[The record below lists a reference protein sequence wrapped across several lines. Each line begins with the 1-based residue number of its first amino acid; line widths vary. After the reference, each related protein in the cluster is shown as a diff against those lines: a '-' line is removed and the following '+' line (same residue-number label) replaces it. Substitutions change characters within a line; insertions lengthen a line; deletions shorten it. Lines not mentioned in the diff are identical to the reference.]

1 MSDVKSLFTGMIDEV
16 AAGRPVA
23 WCIVVETTGSTPQV
37 PGAMMYVDAA
47 SQTHG
52 TIGGGCVEA
61 EMRRRAF
68 DLLQRGASDLVEIVL
83 DHDLGWDDGL
93 ICGGTMKIAV
103 LTLSRIE
110 QTLDLREAL
119 ARLNRGET
127 AETTIE
133 LAGVPSPCSY
143 RVHFEPDPKLVIAG
157 AGHIAQE
164 LARLAVGLGFQV
176 TVVDNRADYAHPR
189 RFPPPI
195 ALAVGE
201 IDQTLATLPLDGAT
215 YVVIVTRGHKH
226 DRTALEAV
234 IRSSVR
240 YLGMIGS
247 ERKVKMIFDQLMEKG
262 IPAELI
268 KRVRAP
274 IGLSINAITVPE
286 IAVSI
291 AAQLIAARR
300 ERVEEMVTG
309 PFPLAFSQNMKG

>member
-1 MSDVKSLFTGMIDEV
+1 MSDVKTLFAAMIEEV

-23 WCIVVETTGSTPQV
+23 WCTVVETTGSTPQV

-68 DLLQRGASDLVEIVL
+68 DLLQRAASDLVEIVL

-103 LTLSRIE
+103 VTLCRSE
-110 QTLDLREAL
+110 QIIDLREAL
-119 ARLNRGET
+119 ARLSRGET
-127 AETTIE
+127 AEVTIE
-133 LAGVPSPCSY
+133 LGDAPSPCSY
-143 RVHFEPDPKLVIAG
+143 RVRFEPDPKLVIAG

-164 LARLAVGLGFQV
+164 LSRLAVGLGFQV
-176 TVVDNRADYAHPR
+176 TVIDNRADYAHPR

-201 IDQTLATLPLDGAT
+201 IDRTLATQPLDTAT

-226 DRTALEAV
+226 DRAALEAV
-234 IRSSVR
+234 IRSPVR

-247 ERKVKMIFDQLMEKG
+247 ERKVKIIFDQLAEKG

-268 KRVRAP
+268 RRVHAP
-274 IGLSINAITVPE
+274 IGLPINAVTVPE

-291 AAQLIAARR
+291 AAQLIAVRR
-300 ERVEEMVTG
+300 EQASEMVTG
-309 PFPLAFSQNMKG
+309 PFPLA

>member
-1 MSDVKSLFTGMIDEV
+1 MSDLKALFARMIEEV

-23 WCIVVETTGSTPQV
+23 WCTVVETTGSTPQV
-37 PGAMMYVDAA
+37 PGAMMFVDAA

-103 LTLSRIE
+103 LTLAQPA
-110 QTLDLREAL
+110 QTEGLRAALD
-119 ARLNRGET
+119 RLGRGET
-127 AETTIE
+127 ARVD
-133 LAGVPSPCSY
+133 LDLPGVASPGSY
-143 RVHFEPDPKLVIAG
+143 RVHLEPDPRLVIAG

-164 LARLAVGLGFQV
+164 LARLAVGLGFHV

-201 IDQTLATLPLDGAT
+201 IDQTLATMTFDAAT

-226 DRTALEAV
+226 DRAALEAV
-234 IRSSVR
+234 IRSPAR

-247 ERKVKMIFDQLMEKG
+247 ERKVKIIFEQLADKG
-262 IPAELI
+262 IPADLI
-268 KRVRAP
+268 GRVHAP
-274 IGLSINAITVPE
+274 VGVPINAVTVPE

-291 AAQLIAARR
+291 AAQLIAVRR
-300 ERVEEMVTG
+300 EHSEEMVSG
-309 PFPLAFSQNMKG
+309 PFPLKV